1 MRTLN
6 FFAFGAVLLL
16 GASVGLVGCSDDEG
30 GGGSGGSSGSGG
42 SGAQGGSAGTSASG
56 GTGAQGGSAGTSSS
70 GGTGGGTAGTSSTG
84 GSAGAA
90 TGGTGGA
97 ATGGSAGSSTG
108 GTGGTSASAAE
119 AFCAKYETECGYGGT
134 DDWADQAACIAGY
147 EASTKQSC
155 LEEHLQNAINTPAQ
169 KELHCTHAAG
179 QPPCNG

>member
-42 SGAQGGSAGTSASG
+42 SGAQGGSAGSSSG

-97 ATGGSAGSSTG
+97 ATGGSAGSATG

-119 AFCAKYETECGYGGT
+119 AFCAEYETTCTFGGT
-134 DDWADQAACIAGY
+134 DRYADNAACISAYEGYDAGRQACV
-147 EASTKQSC
+147 EMHLNLASNDAT
-155 LEEHLQNAINTPAQ
+155 T
-169 KELHCTHAAG
+169 HCPHATG
-179 QPPCNG
+179 QAPCN